1 MNLRTEITQE
11 QIKNLEKKL
20 LNKEFQ
26 SLETLIQKLNKK
38 KFNHPAVKII
48 YANAKVLKMNPT
60 LIDKKIAF
68 DIFIDTYKA
77 NTNFVPALLNACVLC
92 FEIKEYS
99 KILDLLKV
107 FVKKNQTVKKGDIL
121 VIIEAMKMEHSIIA
135 PYSGKVIKVE
145 AIEGEQV
152 NEGFTVAQ
160 MEVK

>member
-38 KFNHPAVKII
+38 NFNHPAVKII

-68 DIFIDTYKA
+68 DS
-77 NTNFVPALLNACVLC
+77 VLQ
-92 FEIKEYS
+92 F
-99 KILDLLKV
+99 LK
-107 FVKKNQTVKKGDIL
+107 
-121 VIIEAMKMEHSIIA
+121 S
-135 PYSGKVIKVE
+135 
-145 AIEGEQV
+145 
-152 NEGFTVAQ
+152 
-160 MEVK
+160 